1 MPLLQKVVLLA
12 ALFLG
17 FGLPAWAQTGP
28 GGVGNANGM
37 SGQPENVL
45 WLRGDL
51 GLVTSGGDVTEW
63 TDQSGN
69 GNTVSDDGSAPTVS
83 AGAINGEDGVSFS
96 NGQFLERAGG
106 SFLTG
111 TDALTMIA
119 VVQARSIP
127 QDVAFLDSDG
137 DGADGQDD
145 APGLRYDANGTN
157 SNRVEIFKF
166 GVDVSGGNAD
176 QVLESSEDIGTLSTQ
191 STAPRLYTT
200 QWSSGSDIRFFL
212 NALEDNA
219 TNGTSSNGNTSGGP
233 DLDGSPA
240 TGTLVDADRILLGNG
255 TKGTLGTTGWNGDI
269 AEIIVYR
276 SALNEA
282 QRRIVNA
289 YLVEKYGLTT
299 DSAAE
304 VEPYAFGAAFF
315 EDFAG
320 IGQATDGS
328 QHLAAQSG
336 PLRLQS
342 PTTLGSGDFVL
353 FGHDGA
359 DASTFN
365 LASSGPL
372 AEDGDNDGNAD
383 AERMARRWRVDL
395 RGSSP
400 VTVEAAVAAGD
411 LPSSRAGYDYV
422 VIADDAADFSND
434 PVVYDLTDDGSE
446 TVAGDVTL
454 SDGQY
459 VTIGAVQRVVDLA
472 AGPFSGFE
480 NTSPSVPVTI
490 NYPYTD
496 GITTVDVGFTITRD
510 LDASGTIEDSG
521 PGNTNGDY
529 EATSADLSTVS
540 ANPVSLSPGT
550 GQTPITLSLDN
561 DGLVEQTEQVDLLLD
576 PGTTSGA
583 TVASGAAARV
593 SILDDD
599 DPRKLRFSTPSPA
612 AQPEGSGGATRT
624 ETFTIEMPIS
634 EQAALSPPLSSVEF
648 VVTGSSTAGVGLDFS
663 DPAVDVRIVDESS
676 GPLDADGRQ
685 ERLSPTSGR
694 VTFDNT
700 AGTTTAQLK
709 LEINED
715 DVDDATSETVVIDL
729 ANPVS
734 SALAFTDTRLTFTL
748 TDDETA
754 PTVAFTQAI
763 SSGLEG
769 TNGSV
774 DVRLSS
780 PSGQPVEVDFGVDDA
795 ASTADRG
802 PGDDFSLGT
811 TSPLTFSPGQTR
823 ASIVLNVN
831 DDAQDELGET
841 AILDL
846 MGATGATVDAPNR
859 HTYTIEDNDAPPF
872 GAIGPGG
879 VGDASTLALWL
890 SATDGIT
897 EDGSNRVSAWADRSG
912 NGRDLAQSS
921 AGNRPAFNTATLN
934 GLAVPEFDGSGQF
947 LSNTNGGDDFLTG
960 EDAFTLFAVTRS
972 NQTGYDQAFFDT
984 EAPDGSDDELSLRYD
999 NAGINSGRDDILK
1012 LGITTNGS
1020 QGAQQIE
1027 TSTSVPPTA
1036 GGRATHVT
1044 DERIY
1049 GVRWTAGTDL
1059 LFSMDGI
1066 EDSASDLDGAAA
1078 TGSLTGVDDIYV
1090 GIGTKGATGSTGWD
1104 GAVGDVI
1111 AYREPLGETRLTLV
1125 RNYLSAKYDIDLNT
1139 ANGALDVY
1147 AGDTGGNGD
1156 YDRGVF
1162 GIGRTSAGDFHSA
1175 GQADGLR
1182 FDLTTG
1188 FEDGDY
1194 LLAGHATPVNSVNT
1208 TDISG
1213 PTGLAARMDR
1223 TWYVDATNNGSAL
1236 TASLTFDL
1244 SDAGLAASV
1253 NPDPSGYVLLYRNS
1267 QSGPWSTVSTG
1278 GVSTADDQ
1286 ITFSGVSSASQ
1297 GDGYYTLGTTDRA
1310 ASPISGTAITVVGNS
1325 GNEGDATV
1333 GELGGDAGWRM
1344 IGPPVDGA
1352 TAGDLISG
1360 SDTNGSVIE
1369 FTVAQGS
1376 MFYRWDDT
1384 ISGSPN
1390 DGDWSPINSASTAFQ
1405 NGRGYL
1411 LFLFDDDGIPDA
1423 DPLNPSVTLD
1433 VATGMVTSS
1442 DVTVGD
1448 GTPASDPEFNRGA
1461 QFLLLANPFNA
1472 PYDLTSLTD
1481 GNGNRLGT
1489 TESQYQATV
1498 QIWDGGATTAEDGA
1512 QAGSYVTADVN
1523 ATVSQDGTGNMVL
1536 QSGSDVISAW
1546 QGFFVERRNPGG
1558 GGPPCSTPP
1567 GSGQCQL
1574 TFKNSGITTGDRRI
1588 VGSKSA
1594 ESDPSVRLPLKLTV
1608 TNRDGQQIA
1617 RDEAAS
1623 IHFHSDATAG
1633 WDGFDASKLQPL
1645 AGTYAVIGPFGQARG
1660 DSVTVKAVE
1669 SRPRRLV
1676 EPVDIPIQLQ
1686 TAGPVSGEAEIATN
1700 GWDGVPEEWT
1710 VTLIDTRGTAD
1721 PSDDAEQVL
1730 APESPYTFDL
1740 ANSTSE
1746 SRSQAVA
1753 KAANTDGGNR
1763 GQLGPPPRIAPLK
1776 GVSQRVPDRM
1786 RTKSNASTPPAR
1798 FRLRVEPGGTIPV
1811 EFAGIEAVTKEQE
1824 VTLTW
1829 TTASETNNAGFT
1841 VEHRRLRTNAAG
1853 DTVQAGS
1860 WNRLGFVEGTGTTDE
1875 PQAYRYKT
1883 GPLDYGPHAF
1893 RLRQVDT
1900 DGSMS
1905 LSDEVQ
1911 ADVRLNRPYDVSAP
1925 YPHPVRRATT
1935 VDLTVRKTQSVAVDV
1950 YDVLGRRVAVPF
1962 DEEVRGQQTRSVP
1975 VDASRFASGVYFLR
1989 IRGETFRATER
2000 MTVVH

>member
-1 MPLLQKVVLLA
+1 MRSLYVLQPRPFRWIIAVSAILA
-12 ALFLG
+12 FAVALG
-17 FGLPAWAQTGP
+17 PASYAQTGP
-28 GGVGNANGM
+28 GGVGNAAGT
-37 SGQPENVL
+37 GVQPENVL
-45 WLRGDL
+45 WLRGDA
-51 GLVTSGGDVTEW
+51 GVVTSSGDVIEW

-69 GNTVSDDGSAPTVS
+69 GNSVSDNGSAPTLS

-96 NGQFLERAGG
+96 NGQFLERTGG
-106 SFLTG
+106 SFITG
-111 TDALTMIA
+111 ADALTMIA
-119 VVQARSIP
+119 VVQAGSIS

-137 DGADGQDD
+137 DGADNQDD
-145 APGLRYDANGTN
+145 TPSFRYDLIGTN
-157 SNRVEIFKF
+157 SNRVDIFKF

-176 QVLESSEDIGTLSTQ
+176 QVLESSELIGTLSTQ
-191 STAPRLYTT
+191 STAPRLYST

-219 TNGTSSNGNTSGGP
+219 TNGTSANGNTSGGP

-240 TGTLVDADRILLGNG
+240 TGTLVGSDRILLGNG
-255 TKGTLGTTGWNGDI
+255 TKGTLGTTGWDGDI
-269 AEIIVYR
+269 VEVIVYR

-299 DSAAE
+299 DSGAE

-320 IGQATDGS
+320 IGQAPDGS
-328 QHLAAQSG
+328 QHLAAQSSL
-336 PLRLQS
+336 LRLQS

-353 FGHDGA
+353 FGHDGT

-372 AEDGDNDGNAD
+372 ADDDDNDGNAD

-400 VTVEAAVAAGD
+400 VTVEAAVATTD
-411 LPSSRAGYDYV
+411 LPSNRSGYDYV
-422 VIADDAADFSND
+422 VIVDDAADFSND
-434 PVVYDLTDDGSE
+434 PTAYDLTDDGSG
-446 TVAGDVTL
+446 TFTGDITL

-459 VTIGAVQRVVDLA
+459 VTIGAVQRIVDLA
-472 AGPFSGFE
+472 AGSFSDFE
-480 NTSPSVPVTI
+480 NTNTSVPVTI

-496 GITTVDVGFTITRD
+496 GSTTVDVGFTITRD

-521 PGNTNGDY
+521 AGNTNGDY
-529 EATSADLSTVS
+529 EATSADLSIVS
-540 ANPVSLSPGT
+540 ASPVSLSPGT
-550 GQTPITLSLDN
+550 AQTPITISLDN
-561 DGLVEQTEQVDLLLD
+561 DGLVEQTEQLDLLID

-583 TVASGAAARV
+583 AVASGATARV

-599 DPRKLRFSTPSPA
+599 DPRKLSFSTPSPA
-612 AQPEGSGGATRT
+612 AQPEGSGGTTRI
-624 ETFTIEMPIS
+624 ETFTIEMPSS
-634 EQAALSPPLSSVEF
+634 EQAAVSSPLSSVEF
-648 VVTGSSTAGVGLDFS
+648 VVDGSSTAGVGLDFS
-663 DPAVDVRIVDESS
+663 DPAVDIRIVDESS

-700 AGTTTAQLK
+700 VGTRTAQLK

-715 DVDDATSETVVIDL
+715 DVDDAASETVVIDL

-734 SALAFTDTRLTFTL
+734 SALATTDTRLTVTL

-754 PTVAFTQAI
+754 PTVAFAQA
-763 SSGLEG
+763 SSSELES
-769 TNGSV
+769 TNESIEV
-774 DVRLSS
+774 NLSS
-780 PSGQPVEVDFGVDDA
+780 PSGQTVEVDFAVDDA
-795 ASTADRG
+795 ASTANRG
-802 PGDDFSLGT
+802 PGDDFSVGT
-811 TSPLTFSPGQTR
+811 TSPLTFSPGQTS
-823 ASIVLNVN
+823 ASITLNVN

-846 MGATGATVDAPNR
+846 TGASGATVDVPNR

-890 SATDGIT
+890 SPTDGIT
-897 EDGSNRVSAWADRSG
+897 EDGSNRVEAWADQSG
-912 NGRDLAQSS
+912 NGRDLAQSNT
-921 AGNRPAFNTATLN
+921 GNRPAFNTATLN

-947 LSNTNGGDDFLTG
+947 LSNTDGADDFLTG

-972 NQTGYDQAFFDT
+972 NQTDYDQAFFDT
-984 EAPDGSDDELSLRYD
+984 EGPDGSDDVLSLRYD
-999 NAGINSGRDDILK
+999 NAGVNSGRDDILK

-1059 LFSMDGI
+1059 QFSMDGVV
-1066 EDSASDLDGAAA
+1066 DSASDLDGAAA
-1078 TGSLTGVDDIYV
+1078 TGSLTGADDVYV

-1139 ANGALDVY
+1139 ANGAVDVY

-1213 PTGLAARMDR
+1213 PTGLDARMDR
-1223 TWYVDATNNGSAL
+1223 IWYVDATNAGSAL
-1236 TASLTFDL
+1236 TTSFQFDL

-1253 NPDPSGYVLLYRNS
+1253 NPDPSGYVLLYRGG
-1267 QSGPWSTVSTG
+1267 QSGSWSTVSTG
-1278 GVSTADDQ
+1278 GVSTNDDQ
-1286 ITFSGVSSASQ
+1286 ITFSGVSSASP
-1297 GDGYYTLGTTDRA
+1297 GDGYYTLGTTDQV
-1310 ASPISGTAITVVGNS
+1310 ASPISGTAITIVGNS
-1325 GNEGDATV
+1325 GDEGDATV

-1344 IGPPVDGA
+1344 IGPPVEGA

-1384 ISGSPN
+1384 AAGSPN
-1390 DGDWSPINSASTAFQ
+1390 PGDWSPINTASTAFQ

-1411 LFLFDDDGIPDA
+1411 LFLFDDVGIPDA
-1423 DPLNPSVTLD
+1423 DPLNPSITID
-1433 VATGMVTSS
+1433 VATGTVPSS
-1442 DVTVGD
+1442 NVTVGD
-1448 GTPASDPEFNRGA
+1448 GTPASDPALNQDA
-1461 QFLLLANPFNA
+1461 ALHVLANPFNE
-1472 PYDLTSLTD
+1472 PYDLTDLVD
-1481 GNGNRLGT
+1481 GNGNSLD
-1489 TESQYQATV
+1489 SNSDFQSV
-1498 QIWDGGATTAEDGA
+1498 IQIWDGGATSAEDNA
-1512 QAGSYVTADVN
+1512 QVGSYVTATVN
-1523 ATVSQDGTGNMVL
+1523 GTASQDGTGNMVL

-1546 QGFFVERRNPGG
+1546 QGFVVERE
-1558 GGPPCSTPP
+1558 TP
-1567 GSGQCQL
+1567 GSGPTEF
-1574 TFKNSGITTGDRRI
+1574 TFNTTGITTGERRI
-1588 VGSKSA
+1588 VGSKSTA
-1594 ESDPSVRLPLKLTV
+1594 PVPFVRVPLKLTV
-1608 TNRDGQQIA
+1608 SSAEGQQIA

-1623 IHFHSDATAG
+1623 IYFHPGATEG
-1633 WDGFDASKLQPL
+1633 WDSFDASKLTPLTRRYALLGPVGAVRDTAAAPAMKAQESRSADVEDVVTVPL
-1645 AGTYAVIGPFGQARG
+1645 ALETEGEVRGQA
-1660 DSVTVKAVE
+1660 TVE
-1669 SRPRRLV
+1669 
-1676 EPVDIPIQLQ
+1676 IPDW
-1686 TAGPVSGEAEIATN
+1686 S
-1700 GWDGVPEEWT
+1700 DVPGTWSL
-1710 VTLIDTRGTAD
+1710 TLIDTKGTTDPGDDTEQPLTRTSSYAFTLDAAAKQGAQGSPGMQTAD
-1721 PSDDAEQVL
+1721 DGARSPL
-1730 APESPYTFDL
+1730 APPRLDALMRTGADGAAKSDATSSPRFALRIETGGALPVEYGRFD
-1740 ANSTSE
+1740 ASTSE
-1746 SRSQAVA
+1746 RRVA
-1753 KAANTDGGNR
+1753 
-1763 GQLGPPPRIAPLK
+1763 
-1776 GVSQRVPDRM
+1776 
-1786 RTKSNASTPPAR
+1786 
-1798 FRLRVEPGGTIPV
+1798 LRWE
-1811 EFAGIEAVTKEQE
+1811 
-1824 VTLTW
+1824 
-1829 TTASETNNAGFT
+1829 TTRETNNDGFY
-1841 VEHRRLRTNAAG
+1841 VEHQRLSPTDSTTAPSAW
-1853 DTVQAGS
+1853 AS
-1860 WNRLGFVEGTGTTDE
+1860 LGFVEGAKQAERG
-1875 PQAYRYKT
+1875 QAYQFDT
-1883 GPLDYGPHAF
+1883 PELDYGTHAF
-1893 RLRQVDT
+1893 RLRQVDV
-1900 DGSMS
+1900 DGTTAFSKT
-1905 LSDEVQ
+1905 LR
-1911 ADVRLNRPYDVSAP
+1911 ARVRLDEAVSVQAP
-1925 YPHPVRRATT
+1925 YPNPVRQSATLN
-1935 VDLTVRKTQSVAVDV
+1935 VTVRDQQPVRIQL
-1950 YDVLGRRVAVPF
+1950 YDVLGRRIGTIM
-1962 DEEVRGQQTRSVP
+1962 DEELPAQETHTLQI
-1975 VDASRFASGVYFLR
+1975 DAQRLASGVYFLR
-1989 IRGETFRATER
+1989 ILGDDFTTTER
-2000 MTVVH
+2000 MTVVK

>member
-28 GGVGNANGM
+28 GGVGNANGT

-45 WLRGDL
+45 WVRPDGLPSGPALSTWTDDSGNGRDLFNADIAGDNTATPSVEPSVL
-51 GLVTSGGDVTEW
+51 NGFSTARFSDPDPSTGGDGSSLDSPALDIAGTSGFTYFVVVDVNGDVTP
-63 TDQSGN
+63 GN
-69 GNTVSDDGSAPTVS
+69 IDNP
-83 AGAINGEDGVSFS
+83 
-96 NGQFLERAGG
+96 RAGDG
-106 SFLTG
+106 TYIFDRTAGTAAVASLKIGPEGETTFGFQKRDDNRNGLGGPVST
-111 TDALTMIA
+111 TDANTTAGNFEIVGIQRDATNAYRVFVDGDEEA
-119 VVQARSIP
+119 VVA
-127 QDVAFLDSDG
+127 DADG
-137 DGADGQDD
+137 DLTPPNVRLGAHKERD
-145 APGLRYDANGTN
+145 AL
-157 SNRVEIFKF
+157 
-166 GVDVSGGNAD
+166 
-176 QVLESSEDIGTLSTQ
+176 
-191 STAPRLYTT
+191 
-200 QWSSGSDIRFFL
+200 
-212 NALEDNA
+212 
-219 TNGTSSNGNTSGGP
+219 
-233 DLDGSPA
+233 
-240 TGTLVDADRILLGNG
+240 
-255 TKGTLGTTGWNGDI
+255 NGDI
-269 AEIIVYR
+269 AEFMAFGD
-276 SALNEA
+276 ALNAA
-282 QRRIVNA
+282 QVVILQN
-289 YLVEKYGLTT
+289 YLAAKYGLTLASN
-299 DSAAE
+299 DR
-304 VEPYAFGAAFF
+304 YAFDANHGSNV
-315 EDFAG
+315 AG
-320 IGQATDGS
+320 IGQTGGESHTEAES
-328 QHLAAQSG
+328 AAFRISN
-336 PLRLQS
+336 PASLS
-342 PTTLGSGDFVL
+342 DGDFVL
-353 FGHDGA
+353 FGHDDQA
-359 DASTFN
+359 FSLTTSERPRD
-365 LASSGPL
+365 
-372 AEDGDNDGNAD
+372 DNNARKVQR
-383 AERMARRWRVDL
+383 EWRVDL
-395 RGSSP
+395 TGASTQTVDVEVDVSSLSLPSGFDDFGIFVDSDGDGDFSTGSPDFYPLDGSNTASNVSLADGDY
-400 VTVEAAVAAGD
+400 VTV
-411 LPSSRAGYDYV
+411 
-422 VIADDAADFSND
+422 
-434 PVVYDLTDDGSE
+434 
-446 TVAGDVTL
+446 
-454 SDGQY
+454 
-459 VTIGAVQRVVDLA
+459 GAVNRTVQFA
-472 AGPFSGFE
+472 SANASGFE
-480 NTSPSVPVTI
+480 NDGGDTPGDAFAPALEVELNYASADDLSIPFEVAEGTSTLVE
-490 NYPYTD
+490 D
-496 GITTVDVGFTITRD
+496 ETTVSGRDNPDYRRSSPGSFTIPAGTTTLNFNTAGGLDSAPDPALEIVNDARD
-510 LDASGTIEDSG
+510 AVTNAGDESSPEDIAINLTGTFPTG
-521 PGNTNGDY
+521 
-529 EATSADLSTVS
+529 VS
-540 ANPVSLSPGT
+540 AGGT
-550 GQTPITLSLDN
+550 STLTF
-561 DGLVEQTEQVDLLLD
+561 E
-576 PGTTSGA
+576 
-583 TVASGAAARV
+583 
-593 SILDDD
+593 ILDDD
-599 DPRKLRFSTPSPA
+599 DPRKISFAGAGGKPVKILRSNPQENNDTNSDDLSDDEGAVNSVQFEVALPEGVEGSPA
-612 AQPEGSGGATRT
+612 TFAVFEISGADVSDFDIPDNPTQNKLTDRRGEVQVNNTQQVNST
-624 ETFTIEMPIS
+624 NTGYGTFTIDILDDGVFESDETITIELVSARSGTIDQDPAANLEIS
-634 EQAALSPPLSSVEF
+634 YTILNDDAVPTVSFS
-648 VVTGSSTAGVGLDFS
+648 TGSASG
-663 DPAVDVRIVDESS
+663 DESVSTVNATLELS
-676 GPLDADGRQ
+676 G
-685 ERLSPTSGR
+685 
-694 VTFDNT
+694 T
-700 AGTTTAQLK
+700 AGTDL
-709 LEINED
+709 
-715 DVDDATSETVVIDL
+715 DVDFSVAGAATGGG
-729 ANPVS
+729 
-734 SALAFTDTRLTFTL
+734 
-748 TDDETA
+748 DDY
-754 PTVAFTQAI
+754 TQNI
-763 SSGLEG
+763 SSPITIPAGQ
-769 TNGSV
+769 TNR
-774 DVRLSS
+774 DI
-780 PSGQPVEVDFGVDDA
+780 
-795 ASTADRG
+795 
-802 PGDDFSLGT
+802 
-811 TSPLTFSPGQTR
+811 TFSV
-823 ASIVLNVN
+823 A
-831 DDAQDELGET
+831 DDTEKELGET
-841 AILDL
+841 IEVIVTDNS
-846 MGATGATVDAPNR
+846 TTDANVGSPSTF
-859 HTYTIEDNDAPPF
+859 TYTIVDND
-872 GAIGPGG
+872 GLGSVGPGG
-879 VGDASTLALWL
+879 VGDVTSNRIWLRADAITTLSDGDDVETWADVSGNENNAVQNTASQRPTFESGVMNGMPVIRFADPNE
-890 SATDGIT
+890 STNTENGDGDYLDTPPPGIGANSGYTYFVVVDLT
-897 EDGSNRVSAWADRSG
+897 EDIAPGDADDGDGTFILDRPQNVAPLVSLKVLDDDTNAPYQFGYQTRYDDS
-912 NGRDLAQSS
+912 
-921 AGNRPAFNTATLN
+921 N
-934 GLAVPEFDGSGQF
+934 GL
-947 LSNTNGGDDFLTG
+947 
-960 EDAFTLFAVTRS
+960 
-972 NQTGYDQAFFDT
+972 
-984 EAPDGSDDELSLRYD
+984 
-999 NAGINSGRDDILK
+999 
-1012 LGITTNGS
+1012 
-1020 QGAQQIE
+1020 
-1027 TSTSVPPTA
+1027 
-1036 GGRATHVT
+1036 
-1044 DERIY
+1044 
-1049 GVRWTAGTDL
+1049 
-1059 LFSMDGI
+1059 
-1066 EDSASDLDGAAA
+1066 GAAA
-1078 TGSLTGVDDIYV
+1078 SSEEVDAADPPSIVTMQRDTGTEFRIFVDGVEEETVADDSSPLTPPSLR
-1090 GIGTKGATGSTGWD
+1090 IGSHAQKDAMD
-1104 GAVGDVI
+1104 GDLPELIVFEG
-1111 AYREPLGETRLTLV
+1111 TLNTTQRTIV
-1125 RNYLSAKYDIDLNT
+1125 QNYLSAKYDVDLNT
-1139 ANGALDVY
+1139 GNGALDVY
-1147 AGDTGGNGD
+1147 TGDTGGNGD
-1156 YDRGVF
+1156 FDRGVF
-1162 GIGRTSAGDFHSA
+1162 GIGRASAGDFHSA
-1175 GQADGLR
+1175 AQADGLR
-1182 FDLTTG
+1182 LDLTTG

-1194 LLAGHATPVNSVNT
+1194 LLAGHATPTNSVNT
-1208 TDISG
+1208 ADISG

-1223 TWYVDATNNGSAL
+1223 TWYVDATNKGSAL
-1236 TASLTFDL
+1236 TVSLTFDL

-1286 ITFSGVSSASQ
+1286 ITFSGVSSASE
-1297 GDGYYTLGTTDRA
+1297 GDGYYTLGTTNQVD
-1310 ASPISGTAITVVGNS
+1310 SPISGTAITVVGNS

-1344 IGPPVDGA
+1344 IGPPVEGA

-1360 SDTNGSVIE
+1360 ADTNGSVIE

-1448 GTPASDPEFNRGA
+1448 GTPASDPEFNRNA
-1461 QFLLLANPFNA
+1461 QFLLLANPFNE

-1623 IHFHSDATAG
+1623 IHFHSDATVG

-1645 AGTYAVIGPFGQARG
+1645 ASTYAVIGPFGQARG

-1721 PSDDAEQVL
+1721 PSDDAEHVL

-1746 SRSQAVA
+1746 SRSQSVA
-1753 KAANTDGGNR
+1753 KASNNDGGNR
-1763 GQLGPPPRIAPLK
+1763 SQLGPPPRIAPLK

-1811 EFAGIEAVTKEQE
+1811 EFAGIEAVTKERE

-1853 DTVQAGS
+1853 DTVQARS